1 MKAYSLLFFFF
12 ITLVLSSCTDN
23 LTDVGKSI
31 QTSSDQISVGA
42 DIFPVSTNTVF
53 VDSIFSRPDSLLL
66 GTFYDPKFGTIK
78 GEILTQVNCPI
89 GYKFPPN
96 SVVDSVKLVL
106 TYSKCFGDTLAPL
119 DLNVYEMNQKTF
131 SYTEAYAS
139 NLNPLNYSDRSVKLG
154 QRIITAGRSG
164 YHVKTIG
171 FKLDLNSDFVK
182 QLGNDSYFTSTNN
195 FTEKTKGV
203 YITANFGA
211 STLLDVS
218 LIKLLYFFH
227 YPQSIVNDAG
237 QNVVYNVN
245 DYITFPANNE
255 VRKVNRIQYPDR
267 KTVVKPTSEYNY
279 LASPAN
285 LQTQVTIPLDSIQKK
300 LNATINN
307 KKLTLNTA
315 LLQVDIA
322 QTEQDTVL
330 HPIIGAVLLIKDVVY
345 KDKVGS
351 YIDYFFNNKKL
362 PADTASVLATYSVS
376 LKTGTTDEYE
386 QHYTFNIAALIANEL
401 KNGNNKPL
409 KLRLI
414 PVAATT
420 STSSSSSTVSISS
433 VTQQSLMG
441 AATLKSGKNASSP
454 MRIKIVYSG
463 F

>member
-12 ITLVLSSCTDN
+12 ITLVLSSCTDT

-89 GYKFPPN
+89 GYKFPP
-96 SVVDSVKLVL
+96 STTVDSVKITLY
-106 TYSKCFGDTLAPL
+106 YSTCFGDSLAPI
-119 DLNVYEMNQKTF
+119 DLNIYEINKKTF
-131 SYTEAYAS
+131 SYTGLYSS
-139 NLNPLNYSDRSVKLG
+139 NLNPDDYTDKSIKLG
-154 QRIITAGRSG
+154 QRIIRAGRNRAQSRA
-164 YHVKTIG
+164 VD
-171 FKLDLNSDFVK
+171 FKLDLNSNFVK
-182 QLGNDSYFTSTNN
+182 QLGNDSYFSSTNT
-195 FTEKTKGV
+195 FTNKFKGF

-211 STLLDVS
+211 STLLNVS
-218 LIKLLYFFH
+218 VVNLKYFFH
-227 YPQSIVNDAG
+227 YPQTIINDAG
-237 QNVVYNVN
+237 QSVVYKVN
-245 DYITFPANNE
+245 DNLTFPANNE
-255 VRKVNRIQYPDR
+255 VRQVNRIQYPDR
-267 KTVVKPTSEYNY
+267 KAVVKPTAEYNY

-285 LQTQVTIPLDSIQKK
+285 LQTQVTIPLDSIYKK
-300 LNATINN
+300 LTAKVNG

-330 HPIIGAVLLIKDVVY
+330 HPIVEYVLLIKDVVY
-345 KDKVGS
+345 KDKGP
-351 YIDYFFNNKKL
+351 YIDYFFNNKEL
-362 PADTASVLATYSVS
+362 PADTASILARYSVS

-386 QHYTFNIAALIANEL
+386 EHYTFNLATLIANEL
-401 KNGNNKPL
+401 KMKNYNPL

-414 PVAATT
+414 PVAIKST
-420 STSSSSSTVSISS
+420 STSSSSNTVAVTS
-433 VTQQSLMG
+433 VKQQYLMS
-441 AATLKSGKNASSP
+441 AATIKSGKNASSP
-454 MRIKIVYSG
+454 MRLKIVYSG